1 MATLHTDVLDNG
13 LSVLNS
19 ATTTIHI
26 TSQEATANS
35 GANLYSLGS
44 ASISIGAPTT
54 RYDSNNAQDGRK
66 VVAPSITG
74 ASVATSGTASHYAIV
89 DSTRLLATGSLTG
102 GGQAV
107 TSGNTFSLATFDIG
121 IPDPA

>member
-1 MATLHTDVLDNG
+1 MATLHNDVLDNG

-35 GANLYSLGS
+35 GSNLYSLGN
-44 ASISIGAPTT
+44 ASLSIGTPVDRTA
-54 RYDSNNAQDGRK
+54 SGLGRK
-66 VVAPSITG
+66 VVAPAISG
-74 ASVATSGTASHYAIV
+74 ASVTGTGTASHYAIV
-89 DSTRLLATGSLTG
+89 DSSRLLATGSLTG

-107 TSGNTFSLATFDIG
+107 TVNNTFSLATFDIG